1 MVGLVR
7 TCGPQRDMVYI
18 TNTQFMQQC
27 IDANFNVQKV
37 NYFRTDKS
45 WGSISTKHVIVIP
58 VGDSMNTHWSLIV
71 CVRPWQ
77 FLEEATA
84 FATRSSN
91 INDTTA
97 SYTDKN
103 ESGDEARACCLFM
116 DSQNGTHPSRTYITK
131 LKRYRT

>member
-7 TCGPQRDMVYI
+7 TCGPQRDMVYV

-27 IDANFNVQKV
+27 MDANFNFQKV
-37 NYFRTDKS
+37 NYFRTNKS

-58 VGDSMNTHWSLIV
+58 VGDSMNIHWSLIV

-77 FLEEATA
+77 FLEQATA
-84 FATRSSN
+84 FATGSSN
-91 INDTTA
+91 INETTA
-97 SYTDKN
+97 SYTDIN
-103 ESGDEARACCLFM
+103 ASGDETRACCLFM
-116 DSQNGTHPSRTYITK
+116 DSLKGAHTNWTYITK